1 MVGLPGRRQTKSGAR
16 KRLASRARRG
26 LGCATPDAPGS
37 VAGEDA
43 LATTLILCDCLG
55 SQAVDRDAIG
65 EHAEVVCT
73 RIHTALCTAEI
84 EDAAKLIA
92 DGDAIVACQ
101 QERPRFEELADE
113 IGAPVPGFVDI
124 RDRAGWSDETERAGP
139 KQAALVAEALL
150 PPAAARTVDV
160 ESEGRCLILGSAAV
174 ALPAA
179 ERLSATLAVT
189 VLLSDAGDDLPLDR
203 GFEVIAGE
211 LARASGALA
220 GFSLRIDGLRQVEP
234 GGRGEFA
241 LTGPRDG
248 AQSECD
254 LILDLSGNRPLFPAP
269 GKREGYLRAD
279 PKDPNAVA
287 AAVFEAGQAVGTFE
301 KPLYVRLD
309 ETLCAHSR
317 AGQAGCS
324 KCLDA
329 CPTSAIAPAGDHVAL
344 DPMVCAGCGACSA
357 LCPSGAITY
366 DAPPPAELYRRMETL
381 ASAWRR
387 AGGGAVRLLVVDSA
401 FGAEMVALFARFGR
415 GLPADVIPLELES
428 LAHFGHAEMLA
439 ALALGFAHVDILL
452 APDSEREV
460 LEGELALAGAM
471 GAGGRLR
478 LLDLGDPDALA
489 DALYGAETAPP
500 AAEPVLPMGSR
511 RQVARLAAKAL
522 NAGSADIL
530 DLPKGAPYGAIEVDR
545 EACTLCLACVSL
557 CPSGALA
564 DNPDKP
570 QLRFQE
576 DACLQCGLCRQ
587 VCPENAVTLT
597 PRFDLSDAVFDQKV
611 MNEEE
616 PYQCIECG
624 KPFGVKSTVERIVEQ
639 LAGKHSMFESDR
651 AARMIRMCDD
661 CRIASQY
668 HAENSPFAAGDRPRV
683 RITDDYFSKR
693 RDH

>member
-1 MVGLPGRRQTKSGAR
+1 M
-16 KRLASRARRG
+16 RG
-26 LGCATPDAPGS
+26 LGCATPDAPG
-37 VAGEDA
+37 EDA
-43 LATTLILCDCLG
+43 LARTLILCDCLG

-65 EHAEVVCT
+65 ANADLVCS
-73 RIHTALCTAEI
+73 RIHNALCTTQI
-84 EDAAKLIA
+84 EDAAKAIA

-101 QERPRFEELADE
+101 QERPRFEELAEE

-124 RDRAGWSDETERAGP
+124 RDRAGWSDEADRAGP

-150 PPAAARTVDV
+150 PPPSARTVDV
-160 ESEGRCLILGSAAV
+160 ESEGRCLVIGKSAV
-174 ALPAA
+174 VLPAA
-179 ERLSATLAVT
+179 ELLSGPLAVT
-189 VLLSDAGDDLPLDR
+189 ALLTDADDDLPLDR
-203 GFEVIAGE
+203 GFEVVAGQ
-211 LARASGALA
+211 LAQASGALG
-220 GFSLRIDGLRQVEP
+220 GFRLRIDGFRQVEP

-248 AQSECD
+248 ARSECD
-254 LILDLSGNRPLFPAP
+254 LILDLSGGTPLFPAP
-269 GKREGYLRAD
+269 EKREGYLRAD
-279 PKDPNAVA
+279 PGDPNAVA
-287 AAVFEAGQAVGTFE
+287 AAVFEAGQTVGTFE

-357 LCPSGAITY
+357 LCPSGAISY
-366 DAPPPAELYRRMETL
+366 DAPPAAELYRRMETL
-381 ASAWRR
+381 ASAYRE
-387 AGGGAVRLLVVDSA
+387 AGGEAPRMLVVDSG

-415 GLPADVIPLELES
+415 GLPADVIPFELET

-439 ALALGFAHVDILL
+439 ALASGFARVDVLL
-452 APDSEREV
+452 APKSEREV
-460 LEGELALAGAM
+460 LEGERALAAAM
-471 GAGGRLR
+471 GGGERLR
-478 LLDLGDPDALA
+478 LLDLGDPDRL
-489 DALYGAETAPP
+489 DEALYDAEVAPP
-500 AAEPVLPMGSR
+500 EAEPVLPMGSR

-522 NAGSADIL
+522 NPGSAEVL
-530 DLPKGAPYGAIEVDR
+530 ELPAGAPYGAIEVDA

-587 VCPENAVTLT
+587 VCPEDAVALK
-597 PRFDLSDAVFDQKV
+597 PRLDLSDAAFDQKV

-616 PYQCIECG
+616 PYECIECG

-639 LAGKHSMFESDR
+639 LAGKHSMFGTEDAS
-651 AARMIRMCDD
+651 RMIRMCDD

-668 HAENSPFAAGDRPRV
+668 HSENNPFAAGDRPRV
-683 RITDDYFSKR
+683 RVTDDYFSKR

>member
-1 MVGLPGRRQTKSGAR
+1 MPK
-16 KRLASRARRG
+16 
-26 LGCATPDAPGS
+26 
-37 VAGEDA
+37 
-43 LATTLILCDCLG
+43 TLILCDCLS

-65 EHAEVVCT
+65 ANAELVCT
-73 RIHTALCTAEI
+73 RVHSALCTAGI

-124 RDRAGWSDETERAGP
+124 RDRAGWSDEADRAGP

-150 PPAAARTVDV
+150 PPPSARTVDV
-160 ESEGRCLILGSAAV
+160 ESEGRCLILGKAAV

-179 ERLSATLAVT
+179 ERLSDALAVT
-189 VLLSDAGDDLPLDR
+189 VLLSDADDLPLQR
-203 GFEVIAGE
+203 GFETIAGE
-211 LARASGALA
+211 LVRAEGALG

-234 GGRGEFA
+234 GGRGEFRLA
-241 LTGPRDG
+241 APRDG
-248 AQSECD
+248 ARSECD
-254 LILDLSGNRPLFPAP
+254 LILDLSGGQPLFPAP
-269 GKREGYLRAD
+269 AKREGYLRAD
-279 PKDPNAVA
+279 PRDPNAVA
-287 AAVFEAGQAVGTFE
+287 SAVFEAGQAVGTFE

-317 AGQAGCS
+317 AGQPGCT

-344 DPMVCAGCGACSA
+344 DPMVCAGCGACAA

-366 DAPPPAELYRRMETL
+366 DAPPAAELYRRMQTL
-381 ASAWRR
+381 ASAYRE
-387 AGGGAVRLLVVDSA
+387 AGGEAPRLLVVDTA
-401 FGAEMVALFARFGR
+401 FGAEMVSLLARFGR
-415 GLPADVIPLELES
+415 GVPADAIPLELES

-439 ALALGFAHVDILL
+439 ALALGFAHVDVLL
-452 APDSEREV
+452 APKTEREV
-460 LEGELALAGAM
+460 LEGERALAEAM
-471 GAGGRLR
+471 GGEGRLR

-489 DALYGAETAPP
+489 DALYGAEVSP
-500 AAEPVLPMGSR
+500 AEAGPILPMGSR

-522 NAGSADIL
+522 NPGAADIL
-530 DLPKGAPYGAIEVDR
+530 ELPKGAPYGAIAVDR

-576 DACLQCGLCRQ
+576 DACLQCGLCKQ
-587 VCPENAVTLT
+587 VCPENAVTLE
-597 PRFDLSDAVFDQKV
+597 PRFDLSDAVLDQRV

-639 LAGKHSMFESDR
+639 LAGKHSMFASEQAS
-651 AARMIRMCDD
+651 RMIRMCDD

-668 HAENSPFAAGDRPRV
+668 HSENNPFAAGDRPRV

>member
-1 MVGLPGRRQTKSGAR
+1 MPK
-16 KRLASRARRG
+16 
-26 LGCATPDAPGS
+26 
-37 VAGEDA
+37 
-43 LATTLILCDCLG
+43 TLILCDCLG

-65 EHAEVVCT
+65 EHADVVCS
-73 RIHTALCTAEI
+73 RIHSALCTTEI
-84 EDAAKLIA
+84 DDAAKLIGG
-92 DGDAIVACQ
+92 GDAVVACQ
-101 QERPRFEELADE
+101 QERSRFEELADE
-113 IGAPVPGFVDI
+113 IGAEVPGFVDI
-124 RDRAGWSDETERAGP
+124 RDRAGWSDEARTAGP

-150 PPAAARTVDV
+150 PPPSARTVDV
-160 ESEGRCLILGSAAV
+160 ESEGRCLILGAAAV

-179 ERLSATLAVT
+179 ERLAGTLAVT
-189 VLLSDAGDDLPLDR
+189 VLLTDAPDDPPLER
-203 GFEVIAGE
+203 GFETVAGE
-211 LARASGALA
+211 LKQAEGALG
-220 GFSLRIDGLRQVEP
+220 GFRLRIDALRQVEP

-241 LTGPRDG
+241 LTAPRDG
-248 AQSECD
+248 ARSECD
-254 LILDLSGNRPLFPAP
+254 LILDLSGGQPLFPAP
-269 GKREGYLRAD
+269 AKREGYFRAD

-344 DPMVCAGCGACSA
+344 DPMLCAGCGACSA
-357 LCPSGAITY
+357 LCPSGAIGY

-381 ASAWRR
+381 ATAYR
-387 AGGGAVRLLVVDSA
+387 AAGADAPRLLVVDTG
-401 FGAEMVALFARFGR
+401 FGAEMVALAARFGR
-415 GLPADVIPLELES
+415 GLPADAIPLELES
-428 LAHFGHAEMLA
+428 LGHFGHAEMLA
-439 ALALGFAHVDILL
+439 ALALGFARVDILL
-452 APDSEREV
+452 APKTEREV
-460 LEGELALAGAM
+460 LQGELALAAAM
-471 GAGGRLR
+471 GGEARLG
-478 LLDLGDPDALA
+478 LLDLGDPDALS
-489 DALYGAETAPP
+489 DTLYGAETAPP

-522 NAGSADIL
+522 NAGSAETL
-530 DLPKGAPYGAIEVDR
+530 ELPKGAPYGAIAVDE

-576 DACLQCGLCRQ
+576 DACLQCGLCKQ
-587 VCPENAVTLT
+587 VCPENAVTLE
-597 PRFDLSDAVFDQKV
+597 PRFDLSDAVFDQRV

-616 PYQCIECG
+616 PYECIACG
-624 KPFGVKSTVERIVEQ
+624 KPFGVKSTVERIVAQ
-639 LAGKHSMFESDR
+639 LAGKHSMFASDE
-651 AARMIRMCDD
+651 ASRMIRMCDD

-668 HAENSPFAAGDRPRV
+668 HSENNPFAAGDRPRV